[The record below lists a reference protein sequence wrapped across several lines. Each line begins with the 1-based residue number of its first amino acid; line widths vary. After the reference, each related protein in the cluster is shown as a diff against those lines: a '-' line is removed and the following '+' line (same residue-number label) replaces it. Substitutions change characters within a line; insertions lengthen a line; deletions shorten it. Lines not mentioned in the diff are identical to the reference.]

1 MPSSKPSELE
11 LQVLG
16 VLWDRGPQSVR
27 DLVPLL
33 PDGKERA
40 YTTVLTVLQGMERK
54 KLVTHSRDG
63 LAHIYR
69 PLVGREEVTAPVLK
83 TLMNHL
89 FAGDPA
95 RVVQALVQ
103 ASDLSADDLKAIR
116 KVINQAA
123 KAADDKKESDNTGA
137 SA

>member
-1 MPSSKPSELE
+1 MAHRRPSELE

-16 VLWDRGPQSVR
+16 VLWEQGPLCVR

-54 KLVTHSRDG
+54 KLVTHSREG
-63 LAHIYR
+63 LTHVYR
-69 PLVGREEVTAPVLK
+69 PLVVREEITRPVLQ
-83 TLMNHL
+83 TLMHHL
-89 FAGDPA
+89 FAGNPA

-103 ASDLSADDLKAIR
+103 AADASPEDLKAMR
-116 KVINQAA
+116 KIINQAA
-123 KAADDKKESDNTGA
+123 REAEGKEETS
-137 SA
+137 